1 MTFELLSWVL
11 ACREP
16 TFLEANP
23 HKVLAA
29 AVGFSCLTAAFFV
42 RQQRHY
48 TGGKGHAFEVVMDPP
63 SAAPAQGA
71 GEPPT
76 SQR

>member
-1 MTFELLSWVL
+1 MTLELLCSVL
-11 ACREP
+11 ACGGESY
-16 TFLEANP
+16 LEANP

-48 TGGKGHAFEVVMDPP
+48 TGGRGHAFEVVIDPP
-63 SAAPAQGA
+63 SQTPEAATK
-71 GEPPT
+71 PPT
-76 SQR
+76 SDL

>member
-1 MTFELLSWVL
+1 MILDLLCAVL
-11 ACREP
+11 ACGSESY
-16 TFLEANP
+16 LEANP

-48 TGGKGHAFEVVMDPP
+48 TGGRGHAFEVVIDPP
-63 SAAPAQGA
+63 SQGSEA
-71 GEPPT
+71 VPKPPI
-76 SQR
+76 SDS